1 MKLTQ
6 EILINM
12 IMEEYKSVLQEQSAH
27 DQLIDYVEQI
37 GQLIEGA
44 LEIAMGGENK
54 DLAMLLDEANGGID
68 TLVQHLEDLRG
79 DAAAE
84 EEDAEGFGE

>member
-44 LEIAMGGENK
+44 LEIAIKGLNK
-54 DLAMLLDEANGGID
+54 N
-68 TLVQHLEDLRG
+68 
-79 DAAAE
+79 
-84 EEDAEGFGE
+84 